1 MIDASQYRFVMFDA
15 CSGLGG
21 ASEAMVQNHRW
32 LVIRC
37 ESDPDGVLAEVWP
50 PFTHKFD
57 VKEIAWNREGMHF
70 VRPGD
75 MTLFWASPPCTEFSL
90 AFNAP
95 GPVAHRAREDFEP
108 DMSILEAVVELKRRW
123 QPKYWCIENV
133 VGAIPHFRPYLGE
146 PSQIIGPF
154 VLWHNL
160 PKVSV
165 DYSFNHSKADQDTW
179 SSNPLRANLKGK
191 VPFEISEAVRLS
203 AESPTLGEF

>member
-15 CSGLGG
+15 CSGLCG
-21 ASEAMVQNHRW
+21 ASESMVRHHQW
-32 LVIRC
+32 LVIRVD
-37 ESDPDGVLAEVWP
+37 SDPAGVLADAWP

-57 VKEIAWNREGMHF
+57 VKDIAWNREGMHF

-75 MTLFWASPPCTEFSL
+75 MTLFWASPPCTDFSQ
-90 AFNAP
+90 AFAAP
-95 GPVAHRAREDFEP
+95 GPVAHRAGEDFEP
-108 DMSILEAVVELKRRW
+108 DMSILEAALELKRRW

-160 PKVSV
+160 PRIAV
-165 DYSFNHSKADQDTW
+165 DYDFKHSKADQDTW
-179 SSNPLRANLKGK
+179 STNPLRANLKGK
-191 VPFEISEAVRLS
+191 LPLEISDAVRV
-203 AESPTLGEF
+203 AAQSPNLGDF